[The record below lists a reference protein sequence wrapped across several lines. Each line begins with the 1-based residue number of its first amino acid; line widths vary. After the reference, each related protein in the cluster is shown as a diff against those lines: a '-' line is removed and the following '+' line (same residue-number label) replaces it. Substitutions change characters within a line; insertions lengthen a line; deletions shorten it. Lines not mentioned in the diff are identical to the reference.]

1 MSTRDPLQPPF
12 DQNYSVGMHMIQ
24 PSPIERLA
32 KHATVP
38 EQLAKHATV
47 PERLA
52 KHSPLPLKGW
62 RKRGAVGGR
71 ERRLLTQDPPRR
83 PAPRRVRFAIDEG
96 RRTEDW
102 AATETNLAGSE
113 APVAIRRHRI
123 LKDGDGVAAAVYG
136 QRDSRQTRPLS

>member
-38 EQLAKHATV
+38 E
-47 PERLA
+47 RLA

-71 ERRLLTQDPPRR
+71 ERRLSTQDPPRR
-83 PAPRRVRFAIDEG
+83 PAPRRVRFAIDT

-123 LKDGDGVAAAVYG
+123 LKDGDGVAAALHG